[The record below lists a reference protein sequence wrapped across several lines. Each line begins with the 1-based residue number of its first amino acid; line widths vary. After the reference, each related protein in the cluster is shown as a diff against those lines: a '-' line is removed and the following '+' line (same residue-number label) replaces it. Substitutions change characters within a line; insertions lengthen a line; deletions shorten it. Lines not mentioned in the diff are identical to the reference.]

1 MRHLLVISI
10 LFAFLACDKKVI
22 NIPKVEEEPIKE
34 KPLDNEPDGNLKGF
48 GKYAKYTGS
57 FALPITVGDGKWDE
71 LIEDAGDGIGYNPKN
86 NSLFVTSHVYANKV
100 VEVSIPQE
108 KITENYS
115 ELNVGQILQYS
126 EDPTDGKRRYTG
138 LGGKIVDYGV
148 ENGIDNEQLAGLLV
162 ANDNL
167 IGTVYSVYANAL
179 LAHLSHYKS
188 STDLSI
194 KDDVKSMVKVGEPGA
209 GFVADYMGHIPPKY
223 QSILGGKYVT
233 GMACKSIVSRTSFG
247 PSLSV
252 FNPDEFILDTNYTN
266 PTIPLVYYPESNTT
280 LGDYY
285 NKGQVYNMAT
295 EVNGVFF
302 SNNSVVFVGR
312 NGLGEPLY
320 GSGTRDKTLHKE
332 KRNEEHIWVY
342 DPVYPEVHG
351 PHAYPYRYWYWAY
364 SISDMQKV
372 VKGEKKPWE
381 LIPKEHGEFD
391 IDFDKSIEI
400 AANLGGIANTPDGK
414 KVYILQQKAYKNL
427 PVVHVYELYN

>member
-1 MRHLLVISI
+1 MKKTMI
-10 LFAFLACDKKVI
+10 LFCVLLLFACDKKVI
-22 NIPKVEEEPIKE
+22 NIPEIEKENPIE
-34 KPLDNEPDGNLKGF
+34 KPIDKPDNSLNGF

-57 FALPITVGDGKWDE
+57 FALPVVVGDGKWDE
-71 LIEDAGDGIGYNPKN
+71 LIEDAGDGIAYNPKN
-86 NSLFVTSHVYANKV
+86 HSLFVTSHVYANKI
-100 VEVSIPQE
+100 VEVSIPEE
-108 KITENYS
+108 KITLNYS
-115 ELNVGQILQYS
+115 ELNKGQVLQS
-126 EDPTDGKRRYTG
+126 SQDPTDGKRRYTG
-138 LGGKIVDYGV
+138 IGGQVVDYGV

-162 ANDNL
+162 TNDSL
-167 IGTVYSVYANAL
+167 VGTVYSVYANAL
-179 LAHLSHYKS
+179 KADLSHYKS

-209 GFVADYMGHIPPKY
+209 GFVADYMGHIPTKY
-223 QSILGGKYVT
+223 QSILRGKYVT

-252 FNPDEFILDTNYTN
+252 FNPDEFILDPNYTN
-266 PTIPLVYYPESNTT
+266 PTIPLVYYPETNTT

-295 EVNGVFF
+295 EINGVFF

-312 NGLGEPLY
+312 NGIGEPLY
-320 GSGTRDKTLHKE
+320 GSGTRDKTLHKV
-332 KRNEEHIWVY
+332 KRNDEHIWVY

-351 PHAYPYRYWYWAY
+351 PHAYPYRYWYWSY
-364 SISDMQKV
+364 SISDMDKV

-381 LIPKEHGEFD
+381 VRPKEDGAFD
-391 IDFDKSIEI
+391 LEFDKSTEI
-400 AANLGGIANTPDGK
+400 AANLGGITNTPDGK